1 MKLFSPIITEI
12 GDELRVQAHYQL
24 ETPFSVELP
33 PYIAFTFPKIYKDFL
48 ANTMEPYVM
57 AVLFLAMKTNEDIHV
72 EGTLSPHFLYN
83 MQEYQQ
89 NFIFFSKEK
98 LSQINIIPDNIQT
111 DNNVSQQ
118 TLACFSGGV
127 DSFYSLIK
135 NQQLPS
141 SLASY
146 KVSHAVFIK
155 GFDFFLPQHEGN
167 YEKIYPH
174 YKKMLLEQFGIDLI
188 PVSTNFRH
196 VIEHFNVYPWEAT
209 HGAALGSIGLLF
221 KGGFDRYLIA
231 SSDAYDTLI
240 DGWGSHPIPD
250 RLIATESF
258 RSLHHATEA
267 SRFEK
272 TTFLAHQPA
281 TYDHLRVCW
290 EKPNG
295 LQNCGQCSKC
305 LQVMMYLEH
314 EDKLQHYT
322 SFPKEIDLAL
332 VKKAKISKNDPFFFG
347 FVRSFIQKLKA
358 KEKHELA
365 HAIEVSLERE
375 L

>member
-1 MKLFSPIITEI
+1 MKLSPPIITEI
-12 GDELRVQAHYQL
+12 GEELKVQAYYQL
-24 ETPFSVELP
+24 DTPFAIDLP
-33 PYIAFTFPKIYKDFL
+33 NFIEYTFPKNYRDYL
-48 ANTMEPYVM
+48 CNSMEPYVM
-57 AVLFLAMKTNEDIHV
+57 ALLFLAMKTKEDIYV

-83 MQEYQQ
+83 IQEYQRY
-89 NFIFFSKEK
+89 FVFFSEGK
-98 LSQINIIPDNIQT
+98 LSQINIIPSSIQIDKT
-111 DNNVSQQ
+111 FKQQ

-127 DSFYSLIK
+127 DSFYSLKK
-135 NQQLPS
+135 NQQLPKSLS
-141 SLASY
+141 SH
-146 KVSHAVFIK
+146 KISHAVFIK

-188 PVSTNFRH
+188 PVTTNFRH
-196 VIEHFNVYPWEAT
+196 VIEHFNVYPWESA
-209 HGAALGSIGLLF
+209 HSAVLGSIGLLF
-221 KGGFDRYLIA
+221 KNGFDQYIVG
-231 SSDAYDTLI
+231 SSDAYNTLV

-250 RLIATESF
+250 SLIATESF
-258 RSLHHATEA
+258 KTLHDALDT

-295 LQNCGQCSKC
+295 LQNCGQCAKC

-322 SFPKEIDLAL
+322 SFPKTIDLEL
-332 VKKAKISKNDPFFFG
+332 VKKTKISEKDLFFLG
-347 FVRSFIQKLKA
+347 FVREFIQKLKN
-358 KEKHELA
+358 KGKHELA
-365 HAIEVSLERE
+365 EAIEISLED
-375 L
+375 